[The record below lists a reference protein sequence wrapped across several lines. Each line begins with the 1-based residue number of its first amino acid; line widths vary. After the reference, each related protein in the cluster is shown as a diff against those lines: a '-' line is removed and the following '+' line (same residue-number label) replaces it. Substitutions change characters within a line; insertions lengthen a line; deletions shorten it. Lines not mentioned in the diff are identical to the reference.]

1 MVWSC
6 WSDRAINA
14 IRVRSGGI
22 METGQVVGRGYF
34 EHKRCPF
41 GGVYCPLRRTV
52 NKTAEKGSD
61 KKEGCWRLRANLCG
75 FMGWF
80 DINFCVVHSFV
91 SEK

>member
-1 MVWSC
+1 
-6 WSDRAINA
+6 
-14 IRVRSGGI
+14 
-22 METGQVVGRGYF
+22 METGKVVGRGYF

-61 KKEGCWRLRANLCG
+61 KKEGCWRLRANPCG

-80 DINFCVVHSFV
+80 DINFLCSSFFCLGKMITDRV
-91 SEK
+91 SYLCISNLLKV